1 MTGTFS
7 RRTLLKAAALSV
19 PASLA
24 MPYISARASTKFVY
38 KYGNNLPLTHPL
50 NIRAT
55 EAADRIRQETNG
67 DLDIHI
73 FPNNQLGGDTDML
86 SQVRSGA
93 IDFFTPSA
101 LVIATL
107 VPSAPINAV
116 GFAFPSYDKVWEAM
130 DGDLGAFMGENIEK
144 VGLHMMRT
152 IWDNGFRQLT
162 TSEKQVKTPDDLSGI
177 KIRVP
182 VSQLSISLFEA
193 LGAAPTSM
201 QFSEVYTALQTKIV
215 DAQENPLPII
225 DTAKLFEV
233 QKYGML
239 TNHIWDGYLFV
250 ASKKTWSRL
259 PEDMQK
265 IAETAL
271 NECGTKQRADI
282 AALNAS
288 VQAKLESK
296 GMVFSQPDPAPFR
309 EALTKA
315 GFYVKWHEK
324 FGDEAWTRLEKYVGK
339 LG

>member
-1 MTGTFS
+1 MSALT
-7 RRTLLKAAALSV
+7 RRTIVKAGLLAA
-19 PASLA
+19 PASLC
-24 MPYISARASTKFVY
+24 MPWVSSRAAAKIVM

-50 NIRAT
+50 NVRAA
-55 EAADRIRQETNG
+55 EAAEKIKTATGG
-67 DLDIHI
+67 DLEIRI

-86 SQVRSGA
+86 NQVRSGA

-107 VPSAPINAV
+107 VPAAPINAV
-116 GFAFPSYDKVWEAM
+116 GFAFSGYDKVWAAM
-130 DGDLGAFMGENIEK
+130 DGDLGGFIGAEIEK

-152 IWDNGFRQLT
+152 VWDNGFRQLT
-162 TSEKQVKTPDDLSGI
+162 TSGKPVATPEDLAGI

-182 VSQLSISLFEA
+182 VSQLSISLFQA

-201 QFSEVYTALQTKIV
+201 QFSEVYTALQTKVV

-225 DTAKLFEV
+225 QTAKLYEV

-250 ASKKTWSRL
+250 ASGKTWYRL
-259 PEDMQK
+259 PEAMRK
-265 IAETAL
+265 IAEDAL
-271 NECGTKQRADI
+271 NEAGRKQRDDI
-282 AALNAS
+282 AGLNAS
-288 VQAKLESK
+288 LQAELEAK
-296 GMVFSQPDPAPFR
+296 GMVFSRPDPAPFR
-309 EALTKA
+309 EVLKKA
-315 GFYVKWHEK
+315 GFYVQWREK